1 MNERIAITCPACGN
15 RMAVGPEH
23 AGRDGWCPA
32 CKRVF
37 TVPAPGARAFE
48 DAEPGE
54 RHKRLERLFQFA
66 ATRVDACRRDL
77 NQALSENRA
86 LLARLEAMDT
96 ALERLAALEQRCDA
110 LQTAVERIET
120 DPPHDAVDRDVL
132 AAIART
138 EAGAVQRAVED
149 QLRRAEAQM
158 REAIADLRSD
168 RDDATGTIGAL
179 QDRIEGLREEI
190 DEAVAGWER
199 LRESAERAA
208 RLPVSADQPSADRT
222 DLDEEDDSPA
232 LRAVVA
238 PDAPESSPLLHSLLQ
253 FMDAED
259 DESDED
265 EDSE

>member
-32 CKRVF
+32 CRRVF
-37 TVPAPGARAFE
+37 TVPAPGARAYE

-77 NQALSENRA
+77 NQALAENRA
-86 LLARLEAMDT
+86 LLDRLEAMDA
-96 ALERLAALEQRCDA
+96 ALDRLAALEQRCDA

-120 DPPHDAVDRDVL
+120 APPEDATDREVL
-132 AAIART
+132 TTLART
-138 EAGAVQRAVED
+138 EADAARNAMED
-149 QLRRAEAQM
+149 RLRRAEAQM
-158 REAIADLRSD
+158 REAIADLRGD
-168 RDDATGTIGAL
+168 RDDATEAIGAL

-190 DEAVAGWER
+190 DEVVSGWQR

-238 PDAPESSPLLHSLLQ
+238 HDAPESSPLLHSLLQ

-259 DESDED
+259 DENE
-265 EDSE
+265 

>member
-1 MNERIAITCPACGN
+1 
-15 RMAVGPEH
+15 MAVGPEH

-32 CKRVF
+32 CKQVF
-37 TVPAPGARAFE
+37 TAPAPGARAYG

-54 RHKRLERLFQFA
+54 RHRRLERLFQFA

-86 LLARLEAMDT
+86 LLDRLEAMDA

-120 DPPHDAVDRDVL
+120 APPREATDRDAL

-138 EAGAVQRAVED
+138 EAHAVRRAVED
-149 QLRRAEAQM
+149 QLRRAEARM
-158 REAIADLRSD
+158 REAIADLRGD
-168 RDDATGTIGAL
+168 RDDATETISAL

-208 RLPVSADQPSADRT
+208 RVPVSADQPIADRT
-222 DLDEEDDSPA
+222 DLDEEDDAPA

-259 DESDED
+259 DESDEND
-265 EDSE
+265 DSE

>member
-1 MNERIAITCPACGN
+1 VNERITITCPACGN

-37 TVPAPGARAFE
+37 TAPGPGTRAYE

-86 LLARLEAMDT
+86 LLDRLEAMDA
-96 ALERLAALEQRCDA
+96 ALDRLAALEQRFDA
-110 LQTAVERIET
+110 LQAAVERIET
-120 DPPHDAVDRDVL
+120 APPDEATDREVL
-132 AAIART
+132 TAIART
-138 EAGAVQRAVED
+138 EVDAVQHAIED
-149 QLRRAEAQM
+149 RLRRSEAQM
-158 REAIADLRSD
+158 QEAIAGLRSD
-168 RDDATGTIGAL
+168 RDDVTETIGAL
-179 QDRIEGLREEI
+179 QERIQGLREEV
-190 DEAVAGWER
+190 DEIVAGWQR

-208 RLPVSADQPSADRT
+208 KSPVSADQPLADRA
-222 DLDEEDDSPA
+222 DLDEEDESPA

-238 PDAPESSPLLHSLLQ
+238 PDAPESSPLLQSLLR

-259 DESDED
+259 DESDNE
-265 EDSE
+265 